1 MNRIRTYLLTIIL
14 GCLSLTSF
22 SCDSDD
28 DNNSYSSEDL
38 YAILKPEGAQLIDII
53 PSDIVLTLNNIIAV
67 NPETGEFKLNDVGRI
82 DEIAIPLPTQHLICF
97 YSRGNLLFE
106 AKLNSMFSSYIP
118 TGLTFNHMITTK
130 TGLTLYVLSA
140 NRVISKDGKIIDGN
154 PTEKQEKGMKQMYE
168 ILKKAGKLS
177 NKIEYE
183 RDF

>member
-1 MNRIRTYLLTIIL
+1 
-14 GCLSLTSF
+14 
-22 SCDSDD
+22 
-28 DNNSYSSEDL
+28 
-38 YAILKPEGAQLIDII
+38 
-53 PSDIVLTLNNIIAV
+53 
-67 NPETGEFKLNDVGRI
+67 
-82 DEIAIPLPTQHLICF
+82 
-97 YSRGNLLFE
+97 
-106 AKLNSMFSSYIP
+106 MFSSYIP

-154 PTEKQEKGMKQMYE
+154 PTEKQEKGMKHMYD